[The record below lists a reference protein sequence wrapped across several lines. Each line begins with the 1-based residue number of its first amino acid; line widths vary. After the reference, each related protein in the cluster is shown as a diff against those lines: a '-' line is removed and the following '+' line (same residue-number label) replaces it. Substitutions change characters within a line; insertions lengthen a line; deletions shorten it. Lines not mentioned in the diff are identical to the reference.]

1 MTATIK
7 SIYIH
12 PFEEAGAGLPE
23 NIAAFVG
30 KATGVKAA
38 IGRNLPGPND
48 SLDNRRGQHRAQGFL
63 DALSEEREGLLRT
76 ASGEVLLLGITRLD
90 LFVPRMNFVFGVA
103 ERESGVAVVSMCRL
117 DPEFYGAEP
126 DRELLR
132 ARLLKES
139 VHEIGHV
146 LGINHCTDPDCIMYF
161 SSTIGDTDAKGP
173 GFCSRCKSRL
183 EAHED

>member
-12 PFEEAGAGLPE
+12 PFEEAAAGLPE
-23 NIAAFVG
+23 NIAALIG

-48 SLDNRRGQHRAQGFL
+48 TLDNRRGQHRAQGFL
-63 DALSEEREGLLRT
+63 DALSEERQSLLR
-76 ASGEVLLLGITRLD
+76 AAPGEVLLLGITHLD

-103 ERESGVAVVSMCRL
+103 EREGGVAVVSTCRL

-139 VHEIGHV
+139 VHEIGHIF
-146 LGINHCTDPDCIMYF
+146 GINHCSNPSCIMHF

-173 GFCSRCKSRL
+173 GFCSRCKAL
-183 EAHED
+183 LQVV